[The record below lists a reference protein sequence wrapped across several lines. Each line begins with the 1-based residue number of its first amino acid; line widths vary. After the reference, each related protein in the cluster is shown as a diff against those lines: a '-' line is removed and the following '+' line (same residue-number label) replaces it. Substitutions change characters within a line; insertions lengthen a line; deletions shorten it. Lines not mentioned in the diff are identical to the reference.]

1 MIIAKS
7 LVIVAFAYVIAAALE
22 AGPEVAMAIHHY
34 QAVRCVVVPLAELR
48 TGHEVTCPQ

>member
-1 MIIAKS
+1 MIMAKI

-34 QAVRCVVVPLAELR
+34 QAVGSCRLLSAAPEVR
-48 TGHEVTCPQ
+48 T